1 MQQNQPLCK
10 IYSRNRINIF
20 KPRKYRFNSRYED
33 KSKFFYFLLII
44 MIALMICLIIYNSI
58 DPVFEEAALTEAK
71 AIATRITNEESTR
84 AIVGYTY
91 EDLFTIEKDSEGNI
105 QMINA
110 NILKMNLLTSDIAS
124 FIQNALDKT
133 DYSKIKLS
141 IGSLTGIKMLS
152 GVGPNMNV
160 KINSAGEV
168 ETDLRSEFVSQGIN
182 QTLHKIYLQIN
193 SRVTILTPIKTL
205 QEEISNQV
213 LLAEHVIIGQIPSTY
228 YNFDNLERGQ
238 NLETI
243 K

>member
-10 IYSRNRINIF
+10 IYSRNRIKIF
-20 KPRKYRFNSRYED
+20 KPKKYKYLKKNKD
-33 KSKFFYFLLII
+33 KSKFFLFLIII
-44 MIALMICLIIYNSI
+44 MIAIIMCLIIYNSI

-110 NILKMNLLTSDIAS
+110 NILKLNLLTSDIAS
-124 FIQNALDKT
+124 FIQKSLDKN

-152 GVGPNMNV
+152 GLEPNINV

-228 YNFDNLERGQ
+228 YNFDNLEQGQ

>member
-1 MQQNQPLCK
+1 MYQNQPLCK
-10 IYSRNRINIF
+10 IYSRNRIKIF
-20 KPRKYRFNSRYED
+20 KPRKYKFNSKHED
-33 KSKFFYFLLII
+33 KSKFFYFLFTV
-44 MIALMICLIIYNSI
+44 MIGLMICLIIYNSI
-58 DPVFEEAALTEAK
+58 DPIFENLALTEAK

-124 FIQNALDKT
+124 FIQNSLDNT
-133 DYSKIKLS
+133 DYSKVKLS
-141 IGSLTGIKMLS
+141 IGSITGIKMLS
-152 GVGPNMNV
+152 GVGPSMNL
-160 KINSAGEV
+160 KISSAGDV

-182 QTLHKIYLQIN
+182 QTLHRIYFQIN

-228 YNFDNLERGQ
+228 YNFDNIEPEQ
-238 NLETI
+238 SMETI

>member
-1 MQQNQPLCK
+1 MKQNQSMCK
-10 IYSRNRINIF
+10 IYSRKRIKIF
-20 KPRKYRFNSRYED
+20 KPRKYRFNSKYEN
-33 KSKFFYFLLII
+33 KSKFFYFLIII
-44 MIALMICLIIYNSI
+44 MIALLICLVIYNSI
-58 DPVFEEAALTEAK
+58 DSIFEEAVLTEAK

-124 FIQNALDKT
+124 FIQNSLDNT

-152 GVGPNMNV
+152 GIGPKLSL
-160 KINSAGEV
+160 KISSTGDV

-182 QTLHKIYLQIN
+182 QTLHRIYLQIN
-193 SRVTILTPIKTL
+193 SSVTILTPIKIL

-228 YNFDNLERGQ
+228 YNFDNMEPGQ
-238 NLETI
+238 SLETI

>member
-10 IYSRNRINIF
+10 IYSRKRIKF
-20 KPRKYRFNSRYED
+20 FRPRKNRYVKSNRD
-33 KSKFFYFLLII
+33 KSGFFTFLII
-44 MIALMICLIIYNSI
+44 VMIALITCLIIYNSI

-91 EDLFTIEKDSEGNI
+91 DDLFTIEKDSEGNI

-124 FIQNALDKT
+124 FIQNSLDKT

-152 GVGPNMNV
+152 GAGPNINL
-160 KINSAGEV
+160 KINSAGDV
-168 ETDLRSEFVSQGIN
+168 ETDLRSEFISQGIN

-193 SRVTILTPIKTL
+193 SKVTILTPIKTL

-213 LLAEHVIIGQIPSTY
+213 LLAEHVIVGQIPSTY
-228 YNFDNLERGQ
+228 YNFDNLEPGQ

>member
-10 IYSRNRINIF
+10 IYSRKRIKF
-20 KPRKYRFNSRYED
+20 FRPRKNRYKKSNRD
-33 KSKFFYFLLII
+33 KSGFFTFLII
-44 MIALMICLIIYNSI
+44 VMIALITCLIIYNSI

-91 EDLFTIEKDSEGNI
+91 DDLFTIEKDSEGNI

-124 FIQNALDKT
+124 FIQNSLDKT

-152 GVGPNMNV
+152 GVGPNIDL
-160 KINSAGEV
+160 KINSAGDV
-168 ETDLRSEFVSQGIN
+168 ETDLRSEFISQGIN

-193 SRVTILTPIKTL
+193 SKVTILTPIKTL

-213 LLAEHVIIGQIPSTY
+213 LLAEHVIVGQIPSTY
-228 YNFDNLERGQ
+228 YNFDNLEPVQ
-238 NLETI
+238 SLETI

>member
-1 MQQNQPLCK
+1 M
-10 IYSRNRINIF
+10 IA
-20 KPRKYRFNSRYED
+20 
-33 KSKFFYFLLII
+33 II
-44 MIALMICLIIYNSI
+44 MCLIIYNSI

-110 NILKMNLLTSDIAS
+110 NILKLNLLTSDIAS
-124 FIQNALDKT
+124 FIQKSLDKN

-152 GVGPNMNV
+152 GLEPNINV

-228 YNFDNLERGQ
+228 YNFDNLEQGQ